1 MLDISAANEAA
12 QNEFAP
18 SIVYSRSLPQII
30 EAYQDVCDQLNDIA
44 DEVPES
50 ADNVDNLIAR
60 ERELFDQHAELL
72 NDAMS
77 MRIRTLDDAKAILKL
92 WKNEVVGDQKIRSLS
107 AGDQIV
113 LSVAKFLDGC

>member
-1 MLDISAANEAA
+1 MLEATAAETAPND
-12 QNEFAP
+12 FAP

-30 EAYQDVCDQLNDIA
+30 EAYQDVCNQLSDIA

-50 ADNVDNLIAR
+50 ADNVDDLIAR
-60 ERELFDQHAELL
+60 ERALFDRHAELL

-77 MRIRTLDDAKAILKL
+77 MKIKTLDDAKAILKL
-92 WKNEVVGDQKIRSLS
+92 WKNEVVGDQKVRSLS

>member
-1 MLDISAANEAA
+1 MLDVTNANEAV
-12 QNEFAP
+12 QNNFAP

-30 EAYQDVCDQLNDIA
+30 EAYQEVCVQLDSIA
-44 DEVPES
+44 DEVPEA
-50 ADNVDNLIAR
+50 ADNVDDLIAR
-60 ERELFDQHAELL
+60 ERELFDKHAELL
-72 NDAMS
+72 NDAMN

-92 WKNEVVGDQKIRSLS
+92 WKNEVVGDQKVRSLS